1 MLLESESFTIY
12 EVEDLKSN
20 FILELA
26 NEKIVIDIK
35 NVTKIDMSA
44 ISLLISLKK
53 TSIEEKKEFT
63 LQNCSDSILLS
74 LSICGCDSYLG
85 V

>member
-1 MLLESESFTIY
+1 MFLTNENFTIY
-12 EVEDLKSN
+12 EVENLKDA
-20 FILELA
+20 FISELSHERVVV
-26 NEKIVIDIK
+26 NMQNIV
-35 NVTKIDMSA
+35 KIDMSA

-53 TSIEEKKEFT
+53 TALEEEKEFS
-63 LQNCSDSILLS
+63 LENCSEEILMS

>member
-1 MLLESESFTIY
+1 MYVLNENFTIY
-12 EVEDLKSN
+12 EVEDIKTD
-20 FILELA
+20 FIKELENPKVL
-26 NEKIVIDIK
+26 IDMQ
-35 NVTKIDMSA
+35 NVSKLDMSA

-53 TSIEEKKEFT
+53 SAQMQQKDFA
-63 LQNCSDSILLS
+63 LQNCSDAIRMS